1 MVSAL
6 AGMKLVIIEDQTLIQ
21 ELLVMACR
29 NLYPQAEILAAANAS
44 EGLARCREL
53 GPDLV
58 LLDIVLPDQDG
69 LELLPAIRES
79 TPEAKV
85 LVLSSH
91 ADEYTLHRA
100 FSAGVNGFVDK
111 NLQTLGVLNEAVV
124 AVLAGKSYASSVV
137 QKVRAE
143 MRADP
148 RSFAKVLS
156 DREIEL
162 LSHLGRGRSNEEIA
176 KEIGLSPR
184 TVRNHR
190 HNIMTKL
197 GLKSTPQLIRYALDK
212 GFARARAA

>member
-1 MVSAL
+1 
-6 AGMKLVIIEDQTLIQ
+6 MKLVIIEDQTLIQ

-29 NLYPQAEILAAANAS
+29 NFYPAASIHAGSTAA
-44 EGLARCREL
+44 EGLALCGEQL
-53 GPDLV
+53 PDII

-69 LELLPAIRES
+69 LELLPAIREVV
-79 TPEAKV
+79 PEAKI

-91 ADEYTLHRA
+91 TDEYTLHRT
-100 FSAGVNGFVDK
+100 FSSGVNGFVDK
-111 NLQTLGVLNEAVV
+111 NLQTLGILHEAVE
-124 AVLAGKSYASSVV
+124 AVLAGKSYASTAV
-137 QKVRAE
+137 QKIRAD

-162 LSHLGRGRSNEEIA
+162 LAHFGYGRSNEDVA
-176 KEIGLSPR
+176 ALVGLSPR

-197 GLKSTPQLIRYALDK
+197 DLNSTPQLIRYALDK
-212 GFARARAA
+212 GFSRGRS